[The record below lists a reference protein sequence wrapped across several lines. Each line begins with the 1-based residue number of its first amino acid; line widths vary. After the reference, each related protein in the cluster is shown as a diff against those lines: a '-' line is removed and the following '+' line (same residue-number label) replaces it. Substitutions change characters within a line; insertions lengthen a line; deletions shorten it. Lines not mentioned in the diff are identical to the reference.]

1 MFQLFDYNDASMLN
15 GNRNTST
22 VAPQALFLMNSSFM
36 QRVTRQL
43 AQELQ
48 TLDSFQQRITSLYQR
63 LYARA
68 PTVTESERC
77 QRYLEVFRQAPPP
90 QAASSEEKQPPPT
103 TPELRVWQALC
114 HVLVISNEFI
124 YVK

>member
-15 GNRNTST
+15 GNRDTST

-36 QRVTRQL
+36 QQATRNL

-48 TLDSFQQRITSLYQR
+48 ALESFQQRITSLYQR
-63 LYARA
+63 LYARS
-68 PTVTESERC
+68 PTATESERC
-77 QRYLEVFRQAPPP
+77 QRYLEVFRQAPPL
-90 QAASSEEKQPPPT
+90 QAASSEDKQPPPT
-103 TPELRVWQALC
+103 TPELRAWQALC
-114 HVLVISNEFI
+114 HVLVMSNEFI